1 MIIIDNMDKRPIYE
15 QIVEKI
21 EHLALIGYYKSG
33 EQLPSVKQLAC
44 ELSLNPN
51 TIQRAYS
58 ELERRGT
65 TYSVKGKGS
74 FITTEPEKLS
84 KRRKEQL
91 FEQFIPLVKSML
103 VIGISKNELITEITK
118 IETGGKAI

>member
-15 QIVEKI
+15 QIVHNV
-21 EHLALIGYYKSG
+21 EHLAVIGYYQAN

-58 ELERRGT
+58 ELERRGII
-65 TYSVKGKGS
+65 YSIKGKGS
-74 FITTEPEKLS
+74 FITADTQKLTDSRRQELFCELDRLIGDMFSVGITS
-84 KRRKEQL
+84 KQIIDRVSKKES
-91 FEQFIPLVKSML
+91 E
-103 VIGISKNELITEITK
+103 
-118 IETGGKAI
+118 GKK